1 MRTTLKRG
9 VGRAASANGNGA
21 AVFPPGTVSSVTR
34 YRQPPPPGRTG
45 LGLIRRILIGTFL
58 ALASFVLAVAGGS
71 YLYFH
76 QSVASVRAH
85 TPDVVRAARSLDIPV
100 AHHAA
105 IALVIGYDHRAGV
118 ESNRPSLSDTL
129 MLIRADPETKTISL
143 LSFPRDLDVPIYCG
157 SSPSDS
163 VGHVVTTDRINSA
176 YSRCGSKGTVLTIKH
191 LTSLPINYLITVN
204 FHGFKEVVDKLHGVW
219 MDVDRR
225 YYNKNTGAAYDDY
238 ANIDLQPGYQRLD
251 GQQALDFVRFRHTD
265 SDLTRVARQQEFV
278 RAFRD
283 QVAHN
288 FSFTELPS
296 LVSTITHNIEV
307 GEGGHAL
314 SGDQVISYA
323 LFAQSLPAGHLFQQ
337 KIENVQCSLGC
348 TASAN
353 DIQTA
358 VDQFANPDVT
368 APKAANASALGTKL
382 KQKAPPPSSVTVT
395 VLNGS
400 GVQGAAAN
408 TSYVL
413 AQRGYVTQTPPN
425 GVYANG
431 PQRFHS
437 VVYYD
442 PAQKKSKLAAAA
454 LANLMQPAD
463 VAKLPRRPGLLAL
476 DPGSMLLVV
485 LGSAFHGTIAP
496 IPQANIPVHQPA
508 FVRYDSAPAT
518 DLLKPL
524 AHKFTFPLMVPT
536 VLERNSYPDTLPGD
550 VPVRQYW
557 MDRRGGHRAVRLVF
571 HNGNTYWGIQE
582 TDWDGAPALSDKSF
596 RHDLGGRE
604 FDLYYS
610 GSHLHMVV
618 LHAHGA
624 TYWVVNT
631 LLDDLSN
638 ETMLAIAKGLKPLT
652 PGK

>member
-9 VGRAASANGNGA
+9 IGRAASANGNGA
-21 AVFPPGTVSSVTR
+21 AVFPPGTVSAVTR
-34 YRQPPPPGRTG
+34 YRQPPSPGRTG
-45 LGLIRRILIGTFL
+45 LGMLRRILIGTFL
-58 ALASFVLAVAGGS
+58 ALSSFVLAVAGGS

-129 MLIRADPETKTISL
+129 MLIRADPQTKTISL

-225 YYNKNTGAAYDDY
+225 YYNKNTGSAYDNY

-265 SDLTRVARQQEFV
+265 SDLYRLARQQEFV
-278 RAFRD
+278 RAFKD
-283 QVAHN
+283 QVANN
-288 FSFTELPS
+288 FSFTALPS
-296 LVSTITHNIEV
+296 LVNTITHNIEV
-307 GEGGHAL
+307 GEGGRAL
-314 SGDQVISYA
+314 QGDQVISYA
-323 LFAQSLPAGHLFQQ
+323 LFAQSLPPGHLFQQ

-348 TASAN
+348 TASEN
-353 DIQTA
+353 DIQSA

-368 APKAANASALGTKL
+368 APKAANAAALGRKL
-382 KQKAPPPSSVTVT
+382 KQKSPPPSSVSIT

-425 GVYANG
+425 GVSANG
-431 PQRFHS
+431 PARFHS
-437 VVYYD
+437 VIYYD
-442 PAQKKSKLAAAA
+442 PAQKGSKLAAIA
-454 LANLMQPAD
+454 LQNLMQPAD

-485 LGSAFHGTIAP
+485 LGSAFHGSIAP
-496 IPQANIPVHQPA
+496 VPMRTSRFISLRSCVTTRRPGPA
-508 FVRYDSAPAT
+508 CSSRWPASSSSRSWCRRCSSATRIRTRFPAMC
-518 DLLKPL
+518 P
-524 AHKFTFPLMVPT
+524 
-536 VLERNSYPDTLPGD
+536 
-550 VPVRQYW
+550 
-557 MDRRGGHRAVRLVF
+557 
-571 HNGNTYWGIQE
+571 
-582 TDWDGAPALSDKSF
+582 
-596 RHDLGGRE
+596 
-604 FDLYYS
+604 S
-610 GSHLHMVV
+610 GSTGWTVE
-618 LHAHGA
+618 AGIEPCGSCSTTASTGA
-624 TYWVVNT
+624 SRRPTGPERRRSATRASATTSAVASSISITRARTCTW
-631 LLDDLSN
+631 LSCTHTVRPTGSSTRCSTTSRTRPCWRSPRASN
-638 ETMLAIAKGLKPLT
+638 P
-652 PGK
+652 

>member
-21 AVFPPGTVSSVTR
+21 AVFPPGTVSAVTR

-45 LGLIRRILIGTFL
+45 LGVLRRILVGTVL
-58 ALASFVLAVAGGS
+58 ALLSFVIAVAGGS

-129 MLIRADPETKTISL
+129 MLIRADPDTKTISL

-225 YYNKNTGAAYDDY
+225 YYNKNTGSAYDNY

-288 FSFTELPS
+288 FSFTQLPS

-323 LFAQSLPAGHLFQQ
+323 LFAQSLPPGHLFQQ

-358 VDQFANPDVT
+358 VNQFANPDVS
-368 APKAANASALGTKL
+368 APKAANAAALGRKL
-382 KQKAPPPSSVTVT
+382 KQKAPPASSVSVT

-408 TSYVL
+408 TSYLL

-425 GVYANG
+425 GVSANG
-431 PQRFHS
+431 PARFHS
-437 VVYYD
+437 VIYYD
-442 PAQKKSKLAAAA
+442 PVQKGSKLAAIA
-454 LANLMQPAD
+454 LQNLMQPAD
-463 VAKLPRRPGLLAL
+463 IAKLPRRPGLLAL

-485 LGSAFHGTIAP
+485 LGSAFHGSIAP
-496 IPQANIPVHQPA
+496 APQANIPVHQPA

-518 DLLKPL
+518 ELLKPL

-557 MDRRGGHRAVRLVF
+557 LDRRGGHRAVRLVF
-571 HNGNTYWGIQE
+571 HDGNTYWGIEE

-638 ETMLAIAKGLKPLT
+638 ETMLAIAKGLKPLS
-652 PGK
+652 GK